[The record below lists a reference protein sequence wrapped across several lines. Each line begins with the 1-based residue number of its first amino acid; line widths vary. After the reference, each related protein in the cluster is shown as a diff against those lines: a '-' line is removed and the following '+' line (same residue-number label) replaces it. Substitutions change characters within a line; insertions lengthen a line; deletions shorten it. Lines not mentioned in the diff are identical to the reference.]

1 MVFLIVSLNLL
12 IVIWLM
18 LYLKYLFFIKLILLG
33 FGFVVMFFSM
43 FEYDVGWVFYS
54 GVVFIVCWD
63 WNMIVCIC
71 IIGKNV
77 LYLKC
82 FISFEIYL
90 FNCFF

>member
-33 FGFVVMFFSM
+33 FCFVVMFFSM

-54 GVVFIVCWD
+54 GVSLLRLEYD
-63 WNMIVCIC
+63 SM
-71 IIGKNV
+71 
-77 LYLKC
+77 YMD
-82 FISFEIYL
+82 YR
-90 FNCFF
+90 

>member
-33 FGFVVMFFSM
+33 FCFVVMFFSM

-54 GVVFIVCWD
+54 GVSLLRLEYD
-63 WNMIVCIC
+63 SMY
-71 IIGKNV
+71 K
-77 LYLKC
+77 Y
-82 FISFEIYL
+82 YR
-90 FNCFF
+90 